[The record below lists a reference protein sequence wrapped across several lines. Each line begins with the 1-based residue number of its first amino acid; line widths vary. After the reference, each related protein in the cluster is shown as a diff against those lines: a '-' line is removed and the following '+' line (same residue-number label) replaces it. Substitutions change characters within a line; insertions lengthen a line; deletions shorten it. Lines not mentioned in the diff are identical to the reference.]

1 MFTPDRPVV
10 CCSSCPRGSSKS
22 NIMDVVVH
30 MLNCVGLV
38 KNNKYYTGGTVLKF
52 IRKSIESGNLIPLTH
67 TYMTTQL
74 TGLVRTD
81 TLIKLAGL
89 ITMEIL
95 RIRIILLRWSRWEIL
110 KNLLEGTFVQKLI
123 SSTWSY
129 IEDVI
134 NSLARSKC
142 PIIISIMEEYIP
154 V

>member
-1 MFTPDRPVV
+1 MFANFTQHFIQLFSFFYFQIKLCFVWKRAILFPCCKCIPSCTCCQPVVMDMSTQTIPISKMFTPDRPVV

-89 ITMEIL
+89 ITI
-95 RIRIILLRWSRWEIL
+95 
-110 KNLLEGTFVQKLI
+110 
-123 SSTWSY
+123 
-129 IEDVI
+129 
-134 NSLARSKC
+134 
-142 PIIISIMEEYIP
+142 
-154 V
+154 